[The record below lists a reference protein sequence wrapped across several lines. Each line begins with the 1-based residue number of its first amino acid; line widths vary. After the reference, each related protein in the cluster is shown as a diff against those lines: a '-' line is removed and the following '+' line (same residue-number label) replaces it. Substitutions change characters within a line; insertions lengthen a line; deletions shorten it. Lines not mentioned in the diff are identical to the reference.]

1 MKIAHLIDVLSWGGA
16 QKLLR
21 TFAETARGRNIELT
35 IISLRPPRIP
45 APYPELFNSMGVDV
59 VVFPFG
65 KLHDPRAI
73 PFLVALLKKKHI
85 EIVHTHL
92 SHSNILGSLA
102 GKITGIPVVSTI
114 HNTQTDVS
122 KRPRLPYIERFCLRN
137 FSTRA
142 IAVGKNVADIYR
154 TIIKT
159 DRLDVIPNAVE
170 AGYPISIQERN
181 EIRTAL
187 TGSPGKTLLIAV
199 GRLTEQKGYAEMLTA
214 FAKVHEKHPDTFL
227 IIVGVGPLAE
237 SLKGYSQ
244 NLGLSDNVRF
254 LGARTDVPKLLAA
267 CDVFLNSSYWE
278 GLSIAM
284 LEAMAAGLPV
294 IATSVGDAEHLL
306 ATGGGLL
313 VNVKDPSNLAVAI
326 NCLIENP
333 DKMCTMGQL
342 ARSFVEKN
350 YAAEPWLDKILQSYA
365 RAKQGNTRLAGE
377 YQ

>member
-1 MKIAHLIDVLSWGGA
+1 
-16 QKLLR
+16 
-21 TFAETARGRNIELT
+21 
-35 IISLRPPRIP
+35 
-45 APYPELFNSMGVDV
+45 
-59 VVFPFG
+59 
-65 KLHDPRAI
+65 
-73 PFLVALLKKKHI
+73 
-85 EIVHTHL
+85 
-92 SHSNILGSLA
+92 
-102 GKITGIPVVSTI
+102 
-114 HNTQTDVS
+114 
-122 KRPRLPYIERFCLRN
+122 
-137 FSTRA
+137 
-142 IAVGKNVADIYR
+142 
-154 TIIKT
+154 
-159 DRLDVIPNAVE
+159 
-170 AGYPISIQERN
+170 
-181 EIRTAL
+181 
-187 TGSPGKTLLIAV
+187 
-199 GRLTEQKGYAEMLTA
+199 MLTA

-237 SLKGYSQ
+237 SLKSYSRS
-244 NLGLSDNVRF
+244 LGLSEYVRF

-306 ATGGGLL
+306 ATGSGLL

-326 NCLIENP
+326 NCLIEDP
-333 DKMCTMGQL
+333 DKMRTMGQL